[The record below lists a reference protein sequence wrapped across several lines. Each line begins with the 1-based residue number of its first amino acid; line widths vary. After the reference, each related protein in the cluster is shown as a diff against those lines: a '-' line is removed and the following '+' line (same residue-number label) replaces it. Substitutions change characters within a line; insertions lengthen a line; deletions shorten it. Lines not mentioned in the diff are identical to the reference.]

1 MNPQTLELINFRA
14 IPYANIDL
22 KDVTIAAIC
31 GRNGAGK
38 SSGFT
43 MAPRFALFGDV
54 IEGVSMD
61 DLVRRGTQE
70 MAVTFTFEHQGS
82 IYRVIRT
89 RSLKGNGKSTLEFQQ
104 RVRDRWESKSAE
116 KIKDTEAVIRNLLNL
131 DDETFTASS
140 MIMQG
145 KANEFT
151 AKSAGKRKEILQQ
164 ILGLNVYDLLQDAAR
179 ERAAGLNLEIEKAK
193 DKLAD
198 LDERLKQKLSK
209 TELLDS
215 LNQEAEAM
223 KAFILAKEN
232 ELRQQ
237 EEKIRELQTKAEKAA
252 ELSMQLNSI
261 SKEIAPIDTEKEG
274 LVAKLGRA
282 EKILAKE
289 SEILAN
295 TTEFYRIK
303 EQITMLEARRP
314 VQERLIAELE
324 NIDVSATKINNET
337 APLDHRIRNLQQL
350 LQSRE
355 LFMAKAEEYT
365 TATLQLKNMEK
376 LAEQWDSVEKDILD
390 VRAQFNSEQTLTNT
404 ISSLLESEIRMLETK
419 ISMLADSNCIDVTIA
434 ACSFLSD
441 AQEAKQVLT
450 RKYEELNS
458 IDLSKLT
465 TLNELITSLTE
476 KQQEIGYD
484 FATHRALKVRIEE
497 LRPMAEEASQMQAKE
512 ELLKSLQ
519 EQYNRLTD
527 QMDELLEKQT
537 NAQQELNSLQD
548 ALAPLPAFR
557 RSLDN
562 LQAWANLKDQIGSA
576 HEAKKSSAARIA
588 AIDLELQAKT
598 LRIKEIEEERAL
610 LLLDTQS
617 LDSAVTELPRIQREL
632 QHLRDRQHILAEQIG
647 GLKSELDALA
657 KDEQTR
663 RQLADELEPKT
674 KKWSRYQTLIRAFGR
689 DGIPALI
696 IENAVPQLEQIA
708 NEILGKMSKGKHYIR
723 FETQRELKSR
733 DGVQETLDIMIGDW
747 TSERPYET
755 FSGGEQLRIDY
766 AIRFALA
773 ELLAQRAGSKVEW
786 LTIDE
791 GLGSQDAEH
800 RGLVLESIKAVADRF
815 KKVLV
820 ITHIEEAQA
829 VFEQQ
834 IFFENTE
841 AGVDVKVA

>member
-1 MNPQTLELINFRA
+1 MNPLTLELINFRA

-22 KDVTIAAIC
+22 NDVTIAAIC

-82 IYRVIRT
+82 IYRAIRT
-89 RSLKGNGKSTLEFQQ
+89 RSLKGNGKSTLEFHQQ
-104 RVRDRWESKSAE
+104 IGARWESKSAE

-151 AKSAGKRKEILQQ
+151 GKSAGKRKEILQQ
-164 ILGLNVYDLLQDAAR
+164 ILGLNIYDRLQDAAR
-179 ERAAGLNLEIEKAK
+179 QKASGLHLEIEKAK
-193 DKLAD
+193 DKLAE
-198 LDERLKQKLSK
+198 LDERLKLKPSK
-209 TELLDS
+209 AELLES
-215 LNQEAEAM
+215 LNQETGAM

-232 ELRQQ
+232 DLRQQ
-237 EEKIRELQTKAEKAA
+237 EEMIRELQTKAEKAA
-252 ELSMQLNSI
+252 ELNKQLNLI
-261 SKEIAPIDTEKEG
+261 SKEIAPFDIEKEG

-282 EKILAKE
+282 EKILSKE
-289 SEILAN
+289 SEIIAN
-295 TTEFYRIK
+295 TDEFYQVK
-303 EQITMLEARRP
+303 EQITALEARWP
-314 VQERLIAELE
+314 EQERLSTELGNMGVSIT
-324 NIDVSATKINNET
+324 NIKNEI
-337 APLDHRIRNLQQL
+337 APLDHRIRNVQQL

-355 LFMAKAEEYT
+355 LFLAKADEYT
-365 TATLQLKNMEK
+365 VAILQQKQMER
-376 LAEQWDSVEKDILD
+376 LAEEWDSNEKEILD
-390 VRAQFNSEQTLTNT
+390 VRADYSAEQTRINT
-404 ISSLLESEIRMLETK
+404 TRSLLESEIRMLESKTV
-419 ISMLADSNCIDVTIA
+419 MLTDSNCIDDTKA
-434 ACSFLSD
+434 ACLFLSD
-441 AQEAKQVLT
+441 AQDAKQVLI
-450 RKYEELNS
+450 KKHEELNS

-465 TLNELITSLTE
+465 TLNNTMNSLTE

-484 FATHRALKVRIEE
+484 FAAHRALKVRIEE
-497 LRPMAEEASQMQAKE
+497 LRAMAEEAGQMQAKD
-512 ELLKSLQ
+512 ELLVSLQ
-519 EQYNRLTD
+519 EQSSR
-527 QMDELLEKQT
+527 
-537 NAQQELNSLQD
+537 LNSQIEEQTLKQINTQSELD
-548 ALAPLPAFR
+548 TLREALAPLQALR
-557 RSLDN
+557 RRLDT
-562 LQAWANLKDQIGSA
+562 LQPWANLKDQIGA
-576 HEAKKSSAARIA
+576 AREAKQSSAARIS
-588 AIDLELQAKT
+588 AIDLELQRKAECKAV
-598 LRIKEIEEERAL
+598 IEEERSL
-610 LLLDTQS
+610 LLLETKG
-617 LDSAVTELPRIQREL
+617 LDSAVTRLPIIQREL
-632 QHLRDRQHILAEQIG
+632 QQLRDRQHVLAEQIG
-647 GLKSELDALA
+647 GLKTDLAELE
-657 KDEQTR
+657 KDEQDR
-663 RQLADELEPKT
+663 LQLADELEPKA

-696 IENAVPQLEQIA
+696 IENAVPQLEHIA

-834 IFFENTE
+834 IFFENSD
-841 AGVDVKVA
+841 AGIDVKVA

>member
-1 MNPQTLELINFRA
+1 MNPLTLELMNFRA

-22 KDVTIAAIC
+22 EDVTIAAIC

-140 MIMQG
+140 MIMQS

-151 AKSAGKRKEILQQ
+151 AKSAGKRKETLQQ
-164 ILGLNVYDLLQDAAR
+164 ILGLNVYDRLQDAAR
-179 ERAAGLNLEIEKAK
+179 QRAAGLNLEIEKAK

-198 LDERLKQKLSK
+198 FDERLKQKLPK
-209 TELLDS
+209 TELLES

-295 TTEFYRIK
+295 TAEFYRIK
-303 EQITMLEARRP
+303 EQITMLEARQSE
-314 VQERLIAELE
+314 QERLISELE
-324 NIDVSATKINNET
+324 SIEVSAAKIKNET
-337 APLDHRIRNLQQL
+337 APFDHRIRNLQQL

-355 LFMAKAEEYT
+355 LFIAKADEYT
-365 TATLQLKNMEK
+365 AATLQLKQLEM
-376 LAEQWDSVEKDILD
+376 LAEQWDSSEKEIMD
-390 VRAQFNSEQTLTNT
+390 VRARYNEEQVRVNTLK
-404 ISSLLESEIRMLETK
+404 SLLESEIHMLESK
-419 ISMLADSNCIDVTIA
+419 ISMLADSNCIDVSKA
-434 ACSFLSD
+434 SCLFLSD
-441 AQEAKQVLT
+441 AKEAKQVLT

-465 TLNELITSLTE
+465 TLNESMTRLTE
-476 KQQEIGYD
+476 KQQAIGYD
-484 FATHRALKVRIEE
+484 FAAHRALRVRIEE
-497 LRPMAEEASQMQAKE
+497 LRPIAEEASQMQAKE
-512 ELLKSLQ
+512 ELLNSLQ
-519 EQYNRLTD
+519 EQYNRLTG
-527 QMDELLEKQT
+527 QMDELTQKQT
-537 NAQQELNSLQD
+537 NVQQELNSLHE
-548 ALAPLPAFR
+548 ALAPLPVLR

-562 LQAWANLKDQIGSA
+562 LQAWANLKDQISAA
-576 HEAKKSSAARIA
+576 HEAKKSSASRIT
-588 AIDLELQAKT
+588 AIDMELQSKT
-598 LRIKEIEEERAL
+598 SRIRAIEEERAL
-610 LLLDTQS
+610 LLLDAQS
-617 LDSAVTELPRIQREL
+617 LDSAVTGLPTIQREL
-632 QHLRDRQHILAEQIG
+632 QYLRDRQHSLAEQIG
-647 GLKSELDALA
+647 GLKTELSALS
-657 KDEQTR
+657 KDEQD
-663 RQLADELEPKT
+663 RQQFADELEPKAR
-674 KKWSRYQTLIRAFGR
+674 KWSRYQTLIRAFGR

-696 IENAVPQLEQIA
+696 IENAVPKLEHIA

-733 DGVQETLDIMIGDW
+733 EGVQETLDIMIGDW

-800 RGLVLESIKAVADRF
+800 RGLVLESIKAVAERF